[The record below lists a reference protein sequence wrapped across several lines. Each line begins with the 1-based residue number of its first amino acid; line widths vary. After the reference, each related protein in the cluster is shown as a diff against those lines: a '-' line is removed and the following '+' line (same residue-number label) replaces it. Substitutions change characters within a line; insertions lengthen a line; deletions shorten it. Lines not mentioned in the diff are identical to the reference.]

1 MAVIQISRIQHRR
14 GLQADL
20 PNLASAELGWS
31 VDTRKLYIGNGTIEE
46 GAPSIGRTELLTEY
60 SIIDLSSTLND
71 GITTLRGNVTLDGS
85 GNLAIVNGN
94 LTSLTTRVTALETG
108 VQPYSSVDVDAGAS
122 SAVITSITTNNA
134 VISYSMGQG
143 SSIRNGSIVV
153 SRSAGTVTFT
163 EEYTETVTTDVVF
176 TMNANST
183 TANLNYS
190 AVTAGN
196 LQYRLSYFA

>member
-94 LTSLTTRVTALETG
+94 LTSLTTRVIALETG
-108 VQPYSSVDVDAGAS
+108 VQPYSSVDLDAGAA